1 MCSEEIQKTVA
12 RKVIKCVLVTECFRE
27 VLREDIYEVTFDQR
41 PNKVGICSVY
51 VHFIHRM
58 GESNP

>member
-1 MCSEEIQKTVA
+1 M
-12 RKVIKCVLVTECFRE
+12 IKCVLVTECFRE
-27 VLREDIYEVTFDQR
+27 VLREDINEVTFDQT

-51 VHFIHRM
+51 VHFVHCM